1 MKINNKH
8 FKEEDSFAVFETS
21 SEHIVKAH
29 ERSCEI
35 GILPNSFTRGMG
47 RMVGCLGEIAV
58 NHLIPRSKYVGNKIF
73 SHDIVSKKRRIE
85 VKSKT
90 CTSAPKGHYIASV
103 NGKENMSPDNDIYF
117 FTRVRKDL
125 MFVWIVGW
133 LPTEDL
139 FKRATFKARGEKDD
153 CDFVYSA
160 SGYHIPIEGLNK
172 VGDF

>member
-1 MKINNKH
+1 MKINKKH

-21 SEHIVKAH
+21 SDDIVVAH

-35 GILPNSFTRGMG
+35 GVLPNSFTRGMG

-58 NHLIPRSKYVGNKIF
+58 NWLLPKSKYVGNKVF
-73 SHDIVSKKRRIE
+73 SHDIVSKKKRIE

-90 CTSAPKGHYIASV
+90 CTSAPKSNYIASV
-103 NGKENMSPDNDIYF
+103 NGKKDMSPENDVYF

-133 LPTEDL
+133 LPTEEL
-139 FKRATFKARGEKDD
+139 FKRATFKLRGEKDD
-153 CDFVYSA
+153 HNFVYSA
-160 SGYHIPIEGLNK
+160 SGYHIPIEKLNK
-172 VGDF
+172 VSDF